1 MLPKSFIFQAEGTPT
16 PRITWRREDNKKII
30 IKRKKN
36 AGKKGE
42 SKSLQYG
49 TVYLQRTFWPSWPPM
64 STFHP
69 LRADLPPLKKGIQ
82 LLQTLLLKKGNLF
95 KSNTPFPTSIFIHFL
110 DHPPL
115 KVDLLSTQPGYEENI
130 CYYKY

>member
-42 SKSLQYG
+42 SMGTNKSLQYG
-49 TVYLQRTFWPSWPPM
+49 TVCVQRTFWP
-64 STFHP
+64 
-69 LRADLPPLKKGIQ
+69 
-82 LLQTLLLKKGNLF
+82 
-95 KSNTPFPTSIFIHFL
+95 
-110 DHPPL
+110 PPL

-130 CYYKY
+130 WYYK